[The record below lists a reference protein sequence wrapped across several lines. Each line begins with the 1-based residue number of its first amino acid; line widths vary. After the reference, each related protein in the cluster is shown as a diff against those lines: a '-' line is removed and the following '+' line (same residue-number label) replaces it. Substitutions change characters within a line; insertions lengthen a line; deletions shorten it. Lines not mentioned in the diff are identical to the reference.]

1 MSWNMSILSNKVFLK
16 ETNKS
21 NRFLF
26 LLLER
31 GEIDLDNKIKH
42 LKEHHNFSVSKL
54 RFYWEQMLEAVKECH
69 IRGIIHTDIKPS
81 NFVLVKGQLKII
93 DFGFAIKLEPGQTST
108 RKNLVGGT
116 RQFMS
121 PEIAAMINQST
132 NVNGKVLKNERNI
145 RTQKFEFL
153 VLTDLVQETI

>member
-1 MSWNMSILSNKVFLK
+1 MHCSGISKSIKVHIVKQSFFK

-31 GEIDLDNKIKH
+31 GEIDLDNKIKQ

-69 IRGIIHTDIKPS
+69 IRGVIHTDIKPS
-81 NFVLVKGQLKII
+81 NFVLVKGAVHKRRHQSRGR
-93 DFGFAIKLEPGQTST
+93 GFAK
-108 RKNLVGGT
+108 R
-116 RQFMS
+116 
-121 PEIAAMINQST
+121 
-132 NVNGKVLKNERNI
+132 
-145 RTQKFEFL
+145 
-153 VLTDLVQETI
+153 